1 MCSTLSL
8 LLLACKTLGTQRP
21 FKFLKNFNSEPLVQ
35 AGGAFAF
42 TVPFNVSW
50 NYFEFDVVRSI

>member
-8 LLLACKTLGTQRP
+8 LAYKTLGTQRP
-21 FKFLKNFNSEPLVQ
+21 FTFLKNFNSEPLVQ

-42 TVPFNVSW
+42 TIPFNISW
-50 NYFEFDVVRSI
+50 NYFGFDLIGSI